1 MQEDTLSTGPPF
13 ALSQLEQAT
22 IMTLLSESIDTGN
35 ANWLRD
41 KIITYAHD
49 YQPPFLVLNLVNI
62 WQIDRL
68 GVGAL
73 ITLKARLP
81 KTTKFALMAVQEP
94 VSSQLQ
100 AMYLRHTFQI
110 FWPGQNPCLLCGQ
123 SECAHTAQWQII
135 QAEYQW
141 QGALGYDSQDWNPH
155 VQEFPTSQ
163 PDWFQIY
170 AQDPRYQALEAER
183 RDKEFWQKLRS
194 FLFIGAFSSLFVWGA
209 FSLVLIAMNTD
220 WSKGFESAKPKLKRF
235 DPQERKYNK
244 PKILTPEEIL
254 DHYDRDGD
262 GLFTKEDWKLLNT
275 QERLTL
281 INHGFQEKQLNN
293 RSLFEQFK

>member
-1 MQEDTLSTGPPF
+1 MQEDSLVSGPPF
-13 ALSQLEQAT
+13 ALNQLEQAT
-22 IMTLLSESIDTGN
+22 VLTLLSESLDTGN

-41 KIITYAHD
+41 KILTYALEHH
-49 YQPPFLVLNLVNI
+49 PPLLVLNLVNV

-73 ITLKARLP
+73 TTLKARLP
-81 KTTKFALMAVQEP
+81 KTSKLALLAVQEP
-94 VSSQLQ
+94 VLAQLQ
-100 AMYLRHTFQI
+100 AMYLRHAFQV
-110 FWPGQNPCLLCGQ
+110 FVPGHNPCPI
-123 SECAHTAQWQII
+123 CAQADCFHTAQWQAL
-135 QAEYQW
+135 QTEYQW
-141 QGALGYDSQDWNPH
+141 QGYDSYDWPQQLQASP
-155 VQEFPTSQ
+155 VVQ

-183 RDKEFWQKLRS
+183 REKEFWQKLRN
-194 FLFIGAFSSLFVWGA
+194 FMILGAFSSLFVWGA

-220 WSKGFESAKPKLKRF
+220 WSKGFEASKPKLKRF
-235 DPQERKYNK
+235 DPQAQKTNK

-281 INHGFQEKQLNN
+281 INHGFQEKQLKN
-293 RSLFEQFK
+293 SSVFEQFK